1 MVILTNDLGET
12 VKISYANSI
21 DAYFD
26 EDLGCT
32 AYEVGI
38 PTIRC
43 NDPRNAEY
51 LRVNIQKAIT
61 NIVRDVLG

>member
-21 DAYFD
+21 DTYFD

-38 PTIRC
+38 PIIRC

-51 LRVNIQKAIT
+51 LRVKIQKAIT
-61 NIVRDVLG
+61 NIVRDALS